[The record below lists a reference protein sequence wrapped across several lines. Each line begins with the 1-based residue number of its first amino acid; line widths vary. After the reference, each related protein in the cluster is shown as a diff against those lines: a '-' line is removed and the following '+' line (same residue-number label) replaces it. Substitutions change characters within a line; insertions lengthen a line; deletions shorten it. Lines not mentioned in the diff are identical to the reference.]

1 MNFLKY
7 WNTRVAFTTSQR
19 RLSSGW
25 ERYKEEDYHPREIL
39 PSQNQSDISAS
50 AARVMKKKSTS
61 DNHPEAASSRT
72 YAEAANFSKVWT
84 IFGGS
89 WEYTQATTWLKFML
103 SPSKEIVKPFPRGNL
118 AWKVETR
125 QSCQKRPDE
134 SSTIVVIQR
143 PSTPNPSKR
152 SLPRYHT
159 FFRKGWGGKGHFRT
173 T

>member
-1 MNFLKY
+1 MKKSLC
-7 WNTRVAFTTSQR
+7 T
-19 RLSSGW
+19 
-25 ERYKEEDYHPREIL
+25 
-39 PSQNQSDISAS
+39 SDITPSRLKPNLCGSSKLLQSMNDLRGLLGIYTRHDLIKLHAI
-50 AARVMKKKSTS
+50 
-61 DNHPEAASSRT
+61 PEQR
-72 YAEAANFSKVWT
+72 NSKAV
-84 IFGGS
+84 S
-89 WEYTQATTWLKFML
+89 
-103 SPSKEIVKPFPRGNL
+103 RGNL

-173 T
+173 DIKLFTYSPPPLHIKTHLEFDFF